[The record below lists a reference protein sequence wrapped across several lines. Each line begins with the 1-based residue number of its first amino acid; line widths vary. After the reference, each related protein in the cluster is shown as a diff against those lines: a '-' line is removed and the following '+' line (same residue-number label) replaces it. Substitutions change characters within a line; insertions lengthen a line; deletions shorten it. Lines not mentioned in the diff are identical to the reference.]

1 MDIHTLHTEAEL
13 AHLLRLIQDVKAKV
27 LNPHRCQCEALEG
40 KVIAVERAMKSARA
54 VIEDDLGRKEKVR
67 ESVQACILVVRITTS
82 PRIHQLW
89 LYTNNKGNYLGVF
102 HCWCPDTDNF
112 VNAPVE

>member
-13 AHLLRLIQDVKAKV
+13 AHLLRLIQDVKAKAPD
-27 LNPHRCQCEALEG
+27 LHRRQCEALESM
-40 KVIAVERAMKSARA
+40 VTAVGRAMKSARA

-82 PRIHQLW
+82 PRIQLW
-89 LYTNNKGNYLGVF
+89 L
-102 HCWCPDTDNF
+102 
-112 VNAPVE
+112 